1 MVNEKLPNYV
11 VPDLTDFKVLIF
23 INLKVHLYIFGCCES
38 SKGFKFLLEASFYC
52 YSINPNIY
60 VAWLLPFLMLVTSK

>member
-23 INLKVHLYIFGCCES
+23 INLKVHLYIFGCCVF
-38 SKGFKFLLEASFYC
+38 KGLQVPFGGLILLLLNKSQHLCCFAASF
-52 YSINPNIY
+52 SNASN
-60 VAWLLPFLMLVTSK
+60 